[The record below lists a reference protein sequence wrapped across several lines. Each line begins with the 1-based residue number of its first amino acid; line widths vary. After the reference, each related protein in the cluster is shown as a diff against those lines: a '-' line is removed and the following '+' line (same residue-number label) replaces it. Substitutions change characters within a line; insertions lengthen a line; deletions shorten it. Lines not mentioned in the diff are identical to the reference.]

1 MTWRLAVPVVTVAI
15 QIGAALL
22 AIGWPDLRA
31 ASAFFLDYPTVTSSL
46 AAAQLLVW
54 MLIAIGAAWTLIL
67 AVREVHHAPSPFQ
80 RRFWEASVLVVGIL
94 VLLAGAVRD
103 LTYQVPMQGGSVA
116 EAHQALEALYP
127 IGR

>member
-1 MTWRLAVPVVTVAI
+1 MIRRLIVPVLTVAI
-15 QIGAALL
+15 QIGAAAL

-31 ASAFFLDYPTVTSSL
+31 ASSFFLDYPTVTSSL
-46 AAAQLLVW
+46 AAAQLLIWV
-54 MLIAIGAAWTLIL
+54 LIAVGATWTLFL
-67 AVREVHHAPSPFQ
+67 AVREVHHAPTPLQ
-80 RRFWEASVLVVGIL
+80 RRFWEASVLLVGIL

-116 EAHQALEALYP
+116 EARQALEALYP

>member
-1 MTWRLAVPVVTVAI
+1 MIQRLAIPVVTLAI
-15 QIGAALL
+15 QLGAALM
-22 AIGWPDLRA
+22 AIGVPDLRA
-31 ASAFFLDYPTVTSSL
+31 AGAFFLEYPTVANSL

-54 MLIAIGAAWTLIL
+54 MLIGIGAVWTLVQ
-67 AVREVHHAPSPFQ
+67 AVREVHHAPTLLR

-94 VLLAGAVRD
+94 ILLAGAVRD